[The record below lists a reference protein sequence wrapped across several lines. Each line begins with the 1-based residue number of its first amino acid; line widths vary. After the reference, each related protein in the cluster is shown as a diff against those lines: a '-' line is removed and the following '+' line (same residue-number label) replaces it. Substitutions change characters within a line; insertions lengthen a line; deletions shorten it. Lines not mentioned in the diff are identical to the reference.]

1 MNKYTEDYEIKL
13 LYISEIASIIFI
25 VISLLSIFL
34 THHDIKVLKKEKTLI
49 TDEQAYN
56 ISYFNRVIIIIILII
71 FLYITDESRKIA
83 IYKGKDSKPFK
94 YQEIA
99 SILTFIASLF
109 VLYSLKIGKRDPL
122 SQVENPIL

>member
-1 MNKYTEDYEIKL
+1 MNKYTEEYEIKL

-122 SQVENPIL
+122 SQVENPII

>member
-1 MNKYTEDYEIKL
+1 MNKYTEEYEIKL

>member
-1 MNKYTEDYEIKL
+1 MNKYTEEYELKL
-13 LYISEIASIIFI
+13 LYISEIASIVF
-25 VISLLSIFL
+25 VVVSLLSIFL

-49 TDEQAYN
+49 TDDQAYN

-83 IYKGKDSKPFK
+83 IYKGKDSKTFK

>member
-1 MNKYTEDYEIKL
+1 MNKYTEEYELKL
-13 LYISEIASIIFI
+13 LYISEIASIVFV

-49 TDEQAYN
+49 TDDQAYN

>member
-1 MNKYTEDYEIKL
+1 MNKYTEEYELKL
-13 LYISEIASIIFI
+13 LYISEIASIVF
-25 VISLLSIFL
+25 VVVSLLSIFL

-49 TDEQAYN
+49 TDDQAYN

>member
-1 MNKYTEDYEIKL
+1 MNKYTEEYELKL
-13 LYISEIASIIFI
+13 LYISEIASIVFV

>member
-1 MNKYTEDYEIKL
+1 MNKYTEEYEIKL

-83 IYKGKDSKPFK
+83 IYK
-94 YQEIA
+94 
-99 SILTFIASLF
+99 
-109 VLYSLKIGKRDPL
+109 
-122 SQVENPIL
+122 

>member
-1 MNKYTEDYEIKL
+1 MNKYTEEYELKL

>member
-1 MNKYTEDYEIKL
+1 MNKYTEEYEIKL

-109 VLYSLKIGKRDPL
+109 VLYSLKIGKRDQL